1 MTNHGETYTIK
12 EISVASGINRQT
24 LVSRRKRLGMEAPKN
39 GEGYTLEQA
48 KALIKRP
55 QPGRPYSQQKAN
67 RLRQRLQNDGITV
80 K

>member
-1 MTNHGETYTIK
+1 MPNHDETYTIK
-12 EISVASGINRQT
+12 EISVASGIPVPT
-24 LVSRRKRLGMEAPKN
+24 LNSRRKRMGMEAPKD

-55 QPGRPYSQQKAN
+55 QRGRPFSQQKAN
-67 RLRQRLQNDGITV
+67 RLRQRLQNDGFTV